1 MVEHARTHNQIE
13 LALQLADMFDRQLPD
28 LEILQVVL
36 LLQLLRVRDARGAD
50 VDSDHA
56 GIWPAERVFGGLPR
70 SAPGDQDVE
79 RRTVRLAGPQQVEFG
94 PMAVRVSPLVTRALQ
109 IGDRWGIGMAGVEL
123 ADRIGHAGG
132 AMPLLFMLTLNQPMS
147 SPQMM

>member
-13 LALQLADMFDRQLPD
+13 VALQLADSFDRQLPD

-56 GIWPAERVFGGLPR
+56 GIWPAERVFGGLPL
-70 SAPGDQDVE
+70 SAPGDEDVE
-79 RRTVRLAGPQQVEFG
+79 IPTIRLVGPQQVELG
-94 PMAVRVSPLVTRALQ
+94 AMAILVSPLVTRAIQ
-109 IGDRWGIGMAGVEL
+109 IGDRWRIGMAGVEI
-123 ADRIGHAGG
+123 ADRICPCRGG
-132 AMPLLFMLTLNQPMS
+132 V
-147 SPQMM
+147 